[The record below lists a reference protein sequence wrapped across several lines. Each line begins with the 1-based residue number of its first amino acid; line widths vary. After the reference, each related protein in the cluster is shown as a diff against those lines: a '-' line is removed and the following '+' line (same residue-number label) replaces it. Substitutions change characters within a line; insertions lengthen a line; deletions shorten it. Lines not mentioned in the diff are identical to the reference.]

1 MSIFKQNKESTRLH
15 RTILHPIK
23 NYRAFKKQSI
33 NYVNARAKYIKQHEK
48 EYDHNSSKQAQNSL
62 RLVAILLLI
71 MLVILCCLKLISK
84 L

>member
-1 MSIFKQNKESTRLH
+1 MAIFKQGKESTKSH
-15 RTILHPIK
+15 HSFLHPIK
-23 NYRAFKKQSI
+23 NYKVFKKQSI
-33 NYVNARAKYIKQHEK
+33 NYVNARAKYMNQHEE

-62 RLVAILLLI
+62 RLVAILLII